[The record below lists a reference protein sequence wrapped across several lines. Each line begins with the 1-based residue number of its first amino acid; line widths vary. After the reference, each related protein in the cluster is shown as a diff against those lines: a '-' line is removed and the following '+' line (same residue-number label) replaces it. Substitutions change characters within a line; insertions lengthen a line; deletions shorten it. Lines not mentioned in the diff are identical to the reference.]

1 MSDPHQRVEKRGDPH
16 QRVEVRDP
24 AHYHDLSLLEQFY
37 VQLEM
42 KLGSSEMEM
51 KSKISIIIK
60 TGFRPL
66 LFRVVRLGEVLDSER
81 ERERNGLRGCRKMD

>member
-1 MSDPHQRVEKRGDPH
+1 MEERGDPY

-24 AHYHDLSLLEQFY
+24 AHHHDPYLLEQCDL
-37 VQLEM
+37 QKGLC
-42 KLGSSEMEM
+42 SSEMEM

-66 LFRVVRLGEVLDSER
+66 LFRVVRLGLGFRER
-81 ERERNGLRGCRKMD
+81 EREREIWIARM

>member
-1 MSDPHQRVEKRGDPH
+1 MEERGDPN
-16 QRVEVRDP
+16 QQVEVRDP
-24 AHYHDLSLLEQFY
+24 TRHHDLSLLEQCTL
-37 VQLEM
+37 QLEM
-42 KLGSSEMEM
+42 GLCSSEKEM

-66 LFRVVRLGEVLDSER
+66 LLFRVVRLGLGFR

>member
-1 MSDPHQRVEKRGDPH
+1 MKERGDPH

-24 AHYHDLSLLEQFY
+24 VHPHQSLLEQCAL
-37 VQLEM
+37 QMGLC
-42 KLGSSEMEM
+42 SSAMEM

-66 LFRVVRLGEVLDSER
+66 L
-81 ERERNGLRGCRKMD
+81 